1 MGQPSK
7 SIPNEPIRDAADYIA
22 WFTETLN
29 GLHLDRISLAG
40 MSFGGWLALTYTVAV
55 PERVQKLVLLSAGG
69 VLPIAKQFS
78 LRGMLMV
85 FFPTRFTTNSFMRW
99 TGFANTPGEMDARR
113 VVDVMYLGVKHFR
126 MSHDTLRVAAS
137 PLSDDELRSVHV
149 PVLLLMGDHEVI
161 CDPATALARARRLI
175 PNFEGELVPRCSHDM
190 CFSQYR
196 IVDARVLAFLK
207 KIRTDNEGKT
217 TERSVA

>member
-1 MGQPSK
+1 
-7 SIPNEPIRDAADYIA
+7 
-22 WFTETLN
+22 
-29 GLHLDRISLAG
+29 
-40 MSFGGWLALTYTVAV
+40 
-55 PERVQKLVLLSAGG
+55 
-69 VLPIAKQFS
+69 
-78 LRGMLMV
+78 
-85 FFPTRFTTNSFMRW
+85 
-99 TGFANTPGEMDARR
+99 MDARR

-126 MSHDTLRVAAS
+126 MSHDTSRVTAS

-161 CDPATALARARRLI
+161 CEPATALARARRLI
-175 PNFEGELVPRCSHDM
+175 PNFEGELVPCCSHDM

-207 KIRTDNEGKT
+207 RMRADDEGKT